1 MQLLFSSIIIFGLL
15 ANLGLFMSPTLS
27 VDIQENQAVLDYP
40 EQIKFSLKASSDE
53 VIESVELV
61 FGSDVITCGE
71 SLTRAFPEDYEPS
84 KEVDVEWEWTLRR
97 SGTLP
102 PGAQVWWEWKLTDAQ
117 GNEILTPRKSL
128 TFTDESI
135 PWQLYHSDSLEIN
148 WVEGDQAFARDLAEA
163 GETALDSLFEITGVE
178 LEEVVRV
185 YIYPSSEEM
194 QTATLFA
201 PDWSGGLAFAE
212 YRTVLA
218 GVSPDDLT
226 WGREVVAHEL
236 THVLI
241 GVYAFSCVSVLP
253 IWLNEGLAMY
263 AETSVGSSHDAE
275 YNHLYEAVDSNTLLT
290 VREVSSIFSND
301 PDLARQAYAQSLSLV
316 QYLIDEY
323 GQEKMLAFLDAF
335 RDGFSQDQALSQVY
349 GLDQDSLND
358 AWREWIGAEP
368 LKGTAIPEATATRTP
383 YPTIPPITG
392 PSGEVT
398 STSPPVEEITKAEPT
413 VTLLE
418 PSTEEAPEPVR
429 SGSSGLLFSIV
440 GGTVLVLML
449 IAGFVLLKRYR
460 SIGE

>member
-1 MQLLFSSIIIFGLL
+1 MQLLYSSIIIFSLF
-15 ANLGLFMSPTLS
+15 ANLGLFIPQTLS

-40 EQIKFSLKASSDE
+40 EQIRFSLRASSDE

-102 PGAQVWWEWKLTDAQ
+102 PGTQVWWEWKLTDAL
-117 GNEILTPRKSL
+117 GNETRTPRKTL

-135 PWQLYHSDSLEIN
+135 PWQTYHSDSLEIY
-148 WVEGDQAFARDLAEA
+148 WVEGDRDFARELAGA
-163 GETALDSLFEITGVE
+163 GEAALDSLFEITGVE

-185 YIYPSSEEM
+185 YIFPSADDM

-201 PDWSGGLAFAE
+201 PDWSGGIAFAE

-218 GVSPDDLT
+218 GVSPDSLT

-241 GVYAFSCVSVLP
+241 GVYAFSCVSGMP

-263 AETSVGSSHDAE
+263 AETSVGTSHNAE
-275 YNHLYEAVDSNTLLT
+275 YNRLNDAVEDDTLLS

-335 RDGFSQDQALSQVY
+335 RDGYSQDQALSQVY
-349 GLDQDSLND
+349 GLDQDSLNNV
-358 AWREWIGAEP
+358 WREWIGAEP
-368 LKGTAIPEATATRTP
+368 LKGTPIPEATATRTP
-383 YPTIPPITG
+383 YPTIAPITG
-392 PSGEVT
+392 LSGEAT
-398 STSPPVEEITKAEPT
+398 ATPTPDEELTPAEPAA
-413 VTLLE
+413 TLPELL
-418 PSTEEAPEPVR
+418 TEEAPEPGG

-440 GGTVLVLML
+440 VGIIVVLIVA
-449 IAGFVLLKRYR
+449 AGIVMIKKNRAT
-460 SIGE
+460 GE